1 MQLASLS
8 GRFFRLFAIAACLLV
23 AGTFL
28 AGSEAVAQAPQPHY
42 LAYATFSE
50 PDPTQGYQAVPI
62 AANGA
67 GQVCAFNGRALLEIN
82 PDGTLTYFKAVN
94 SIPTFQTGHSA
105 IFLGMAIDSANNCY
119 VTGAGTIVPTSG
131 AYQSRKSSG
140 MYLVKLDPQ
149 AKVVWATYLG
159 GSGNDIPGGVA
170 LDPSGNI
177 WVAGSTTSNDLPV
190 TGNAIQSSFQGGS
203 NDAFITELN
212 ATGTSLLYG
221 TYLGGN
227 GTDGNPMVSGTAGV
241 ALAIDGAGDVV
252 VAGTTT
258 SSNFPLR
265 NPLETVGSAY
275 VTKLSNAGELLYSTL
290 FGLTSGARAVSVAV
304 DPAGDASITGQADCG
319 LPLVNPIPNQDIGA
333 FVAKL
338 SADGSALV
346 YSTYY
351 GAGGGGNCGGENVS
365 GVIPFA
371 IQVDPQGNTTISG
384 TGGDIE
390 LVDPI
395 QEYGF
400 FLASLDPNGNLVF
413 SSPFGSSISDGGQM
427 ALAVDS
433 SGSVYLGTQG
443 SLYYDAPPLLRAAY
457 GTEGQAFYGFEGY
470 IAKIAVGSGA
480 SFSMPSVV
488 QFGGEDVGVEKGSL
502 GVPLFNTGTTIIAIN
517 SITATGD
524 FAVFQNQCPT
534 MFNSAAYCTVFV
546 AFTPTAGGVRNGT
559 LVINDNSPGNPH
571 IVQLTGTG
579 LAPNVS
585 VSPTSLTFPSQGLNT
600 TSPEQTATVT
610 DTGTSGL
617 SISQIAISGTNA
629 SDFAETNNCGLGLDA
644 GKSCGVFVTFTP
656 TALGTRNG
664 TLSITDVAGV
674 QTVTLTGRGSTSLGL
689 GIPSG
694 GSNSATVSAGGT
706 AKYTLSIGGDGISGT
721 ATLTCTGVPTGAT
734 CTVPGSENVSAT
746 TASTFTASVT
756 TTAPTS
762 AAFRNKSS
770 SLGWMWA
777 TALIG
782 VFLIPVG
789 DRSRRVGKRTR
800 AMLPL
805 LLLMFIA
812 SCGGGN
818 GGGGGSGSGGTPAGT
833 YNLTVTATMGSTN
846 QTQTLKLTVN

>member
-8 GRFFRLFAIAACLLV
+8 GRFFRLFAIAACLLA

-82 PDGTLTYFKAVN
+82 PDGTLAYFKAVN
-94 SIPTFQTGHSA
+94 SITTFQTGHSA

-131 AYQSRKSSG
+131 AYQSKKSSG

-149 AKVVWATYLG
+149 AKVMWATYLG

-190 TGNAIQSSFQGGS
+190 AGNAIQSSFQGGS

-212 ATGTSLLYG
+212 STGTSLLYG

-304 DPAGDASITGQADCG
+304 DPAGDASITGQADDG
-319 LPLVNPIPNQDIGA
+319 LPLVNPIANQGIGA

-338 SADGSALV
+338 SADGSTLV

-351 GAGGGGNCGGENVS
+351 GLYADGDVT
-365 GVIPFA
+365 GVIPYA
-371 IQVDPQGNTTISG
+371 IQVDPQGNATITGTLSG
-384 TGGDIE
+384 SEIE
-390 LVDPI
+390 LLDPV
-395 QEYGF
+395 QAAF
-400 FLASLDPNGNLVF
+400 TRLFLAGLDPNGNLVF
-413 SSPFGSSISDGGQM
+413 SSYIGSEISPGGQLS
-427 ALAVDS
+427 LAVDS
-433 SGSVYLGTQG
+433 NGNVYLGTQG
-443 SLYYDAPPLLRAAY
+443 TEGPLLQPIY
-457 GTEGQAFYGFEGY
+457 GTIPDPIEGY
-470 IAKIAVGSGA
+470 IAKVAVGSGA
-480 SFSMPSVV
+480 SFSMPATV
-488 QFGGEDVGVEKGSL
+488 QFGSENVGVETEAVSVTL
-502 GVPLFNTGTTIIAIN
+502 SNTGTTTITIN
-517 SITATGD
+517 SISTTGD

-534 MFNSAAYCTVFV
+534 TFNSAAYCTVFV
-546 AFTPTAGGVRNGT
+546 TFTPIAGGVRNGT
-559 LVINDNSPGNPH
+559 LVINDTSPGNPH

-585 VSPTSLTFPSQGLNT
+585 VSPASLTFPSQGLNT
-600 TSPEQTATVT
+600 TSPEQTVTVT

-617 SISQIAISGTNA
+617 GISRIAISGTNA
-629 SDFAETNNCGLGLDA
+629 GDFAETNNCGLGLDA

-656 TALGTRNG
+656 TALGTRG
-664 TLSITDVAGV
+664 ATLTINDALGM
-674 QTVTLTGRGSTSLGL
+674 QTVALAGTGALTLGL

-706 AKYTLSIGGDGISGT
+706 AKYTLSIGGGGISGA
-721 ATLTCTGVPTGAT
+721 ATLTCTGAPTGAT
-734 CTVPGSENVSAT
+734 CTVPSSENVSAT
-746 TASTFTASVT
+746 SASTFTASVT
-756 TTAPTS
+756 TMAPTS

-770 SLGWMWA
+770 WLGWMWA

-782 VFLIPVG
+782 VVFIPVG
-789 DRSRRVGKRTR
+789 GRTGRVGRKTW